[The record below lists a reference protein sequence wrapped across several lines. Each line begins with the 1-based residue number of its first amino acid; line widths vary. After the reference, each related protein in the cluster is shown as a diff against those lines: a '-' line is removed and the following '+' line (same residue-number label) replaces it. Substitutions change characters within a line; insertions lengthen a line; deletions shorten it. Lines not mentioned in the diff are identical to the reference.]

1 MRSLSGLFFFGGV
14 RGGLFSFREKK
25 KALPAKNPQKSKK
38 RHISHG
44 SGIYRIMGY
53 FDDRSVI
60 LGKYIAET
68 GDTVRGAAKKYGM
81 AKSTVHKLVT
91 GRLPGVD
98 AVLAE
103 RVRAVLERNL
113 AERHLRGGE
122 ATRRK
127 YLGPQAPQTGNG
139 AG

>member
-1 MRSLSGLFFFGGV
+1 
-14 RGGLFSFREKK
+14 
-25 KALPAKNPQKSKK
+25 
-38 RHISHG
+38 
-44 SGIYRIMGY
+44 MGY

-98 AVLAE
+98 AALAG

-127 YLGPQAPQTGNG
+127 YLGPQAPQAGNG